1 MAMLAA
7 KQNQD
12 ETMVN
17 EVQTALNAAQ
27 VTFDTKEQAAREA
40 KFYFE
45 KLRDQQQQDARA
57 RTEELMNAANAEREG
72 RETAMMA
79 AVDAWSAKNDLITA
93 K

>member
-12 ETMVN
+12 ETLVN

-72 RETAMMA
+72 RENAMMA